1 MFVHVFFLK
10 EIIGIRFAP
19 CLRAKLSA
27 RGGSFSAPV
36 LHGAAPSPAAQPF
49 SSRPRPRTRI
59 RYASTDVDL
68 LKVKY

>member
-36 LHGAAPSPAAQPF
+36 LHGAAPSPGAQPF
-49 SSRPRPRTRI
+49 SSELELESVMPLPM
-59 RYASTDVDL
+59 SMQPSC
-68 LKVKY
+68 